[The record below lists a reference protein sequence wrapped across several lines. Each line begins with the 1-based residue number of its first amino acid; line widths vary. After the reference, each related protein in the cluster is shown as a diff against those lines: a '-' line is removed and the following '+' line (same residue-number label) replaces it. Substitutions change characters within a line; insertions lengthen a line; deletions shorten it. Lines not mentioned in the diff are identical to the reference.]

1 MVVFWPKIGQFWKFS
16 KNLLEFD
23 KTRRNTCLVRIS
35 AHLEHFWSFYGH
47 FKTHF
52 GSFSLIY
59 KGEVIRQCMP
69 YTCGSRR
76 CDICLSEKLCILE
89 SDENCINKNTE
100 LMQKCR
106 HSNKFKLK
114 NIGKR
119 KNVWSFLADWNSFG
133 LTNHPHFLY
142 SPALRFVCL

>member
-1 MVVFWPKIGQFWKFS
+1 MQLQVCRSLSYVWIMFKISHHLQSDSQQRSRIQILHRGYGANFQKRYPKHKDALLKKES
-16 KNLLEFD
+16 KESTSLS
-23 KTRRNTCLVRIS
+23 TYV
-35 AHLEHFWSFYGH
+35 WSLRDLNQDPTI
-47 FKTHF
+47 KW
-52 GSFSLIY
+52 
-59 KGEVIRQCMP
+59 EVIRPCMP

-76 CDICLSEKLCILE
+76 CDNCLSEKLCILE

-119 KNVWSFLADWNSFG
+119 KNV
-133 LTNHPHFLY
+133 
-142 SPALRFVCL
+142 